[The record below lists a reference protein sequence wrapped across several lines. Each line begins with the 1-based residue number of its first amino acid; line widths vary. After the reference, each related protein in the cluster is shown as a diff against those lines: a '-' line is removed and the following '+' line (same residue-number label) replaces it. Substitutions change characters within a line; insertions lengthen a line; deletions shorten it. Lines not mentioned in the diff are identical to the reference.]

1 MNSRKILITYLE
13 TSSNL
18 NVNKDIYENYKE
30 IFINRKELTTKDK
43 RSTEDFI
50 RDYLYYIY
58 KSLKNTEEDEL
69 EFIIQE
75 VIGFLKI
82 RKKVQIFKKKEHLK
96 HLQELLTTL
105 VYHINVSLKSFIDGD
120 VGTNKISSVHVKSH
134 NLLSVLNATV
144 GDFLRY
150 LRSKHR
156 KFHGLESRLLR
167 ICEQIQ
173 DYKNSKV
180 LQRDLV
186 NNIYYCLTGP
196 SLDESFKK
204 IPYLPYRIESYRHIK
219 ESEYLRHLLLIF
231 TRNYQTTFN
240 KISLLLN
247 ITDRGYI
254 KKFIRL
260 IIFSLKNNQNTEVT
274 YDYLNT
280 ISNFYLKNLAIPSKK
295 FFQDKANEF
304 QDEPSNVECFN
315 KVSLSALE
323 AANKIKKRL
332 EYLDEEKYE
341 QRVYEWDDVICHTIC
356 KDFSRDKDSKE
367 LFLTLTSNYRGVFSK
382 NTRGILK
389 TIQTHTFQR
398 VYDQISLISNRRER
412 EYIRQIFESITR
424 YLENNNSVNIEA
436 VWVVNISIENVSR
449 TNKTRQEFSN
459 RRRYKSFS
467 NMNITLGFSKEI
479 EKMENNEL
487 LEFSELKPFYIP
499 IDYRKDHF

>member
-30 IFINRKELTTKDK
+30 IFINREKLTTKGK

-50 RDYLYYIY
+50 RDYLYHIY

-82 RKKVQIFKKKEHLK
+82 RKKVQILKKKEHLK
-96 HLQELLTTL
+96 HLQELLTSL
-105 VYHINVSLKSFIDGD
+105 VYHINVSLKSFIDSD
-120 VGTNKISSVHVKSH
+120 VGTNKISSVHVQSH

-144 GDFLRY
+144 ADFLRY
-150 LRSKHR
+150 LRSKDR
-156 KFHGLESRLLR
+156 KFRGLNSRLLR

-196 SLDESFKK
+196 SLEESFKK
-204 IPYLPYRIESYRHIK
+204 IPYLPYKTESYRHIK
-219 ESEYLRHLLLIF
+219 ESEYLRYLLIIF
-231 TRNYQTTFN
+231 TRNYQMTFN
-240 KISLLLN
+240 KTSLLLN
-247 ITDRGYI
+247 ITGREYI

-274 YDYLNT
+274 YDYLST
-280 ISNFYLKNLAIPSKK
+280 ISNFYLNNLAVPSKK
-295 FFQDKANEF
+295 FFQDNANEC
-304 QDEPSNVECFN
+304 QDEPSNVEYFN
-315 KVSLSALE
+315 KVSLSAPE
-323 AANKIKKRL
+323 ANNEIKKRL

-341 QRVYEWDDVICHTIC
+341 QRVYKWDDVICHTIC
-356 KDFSRDKDSKE
+356 KDFSRDEDSKE

-382 NTRGILK
+382 NTKGILK

-449 TNKTRQEFSN
+449 TNKTRQELSN

-467 NMNITLGFSKEI
+467 NVNITLGFSKEI
-479 EKMENNEL
+479 EKMEDNEL

>member
-30 IFINRKELTTKDK
+30 IFINREKLTTKDK

-50 RDYLYYIY
+50 RDYLYHIY

-82 RKKVQIFKKKEHLK
+82 RKKVQILKKKEHLK
-96 HLQELLTTL
+96 HLQELLITL

-120 VGTNKISSVHVKSH
+120 VETNKISSVHVQSH

-150 LRSKHR
+150 LRSKDR
-156 KFHGLESRLLR
+156 KFHGLKSRLLR

-196 SLDESFKK
+196 SLEESFKK
-204 IPYLPYRIESYRHIK
+204 IPYLPYKTESYRHIK
-219 ESEYLRHLLLIF
+219 ESEYLRYLLIIF
-231 TRNYQTTFN
+231 TRNYQTAFN

-247 ITDRGYI
+247 ITSREYI

-274 YDYLNT
+274 YDYLST
-280 ISNFYLKNLAIPSKK
+280 ISNFYLNNLAVPSKK
-295 FFQDKANEF
+295 FFQNNANEF
-304 QDEPSNVECFN
+304 QDEPANVECFN
-315 KVSLSALE
+315 KVSLSAPE
-323 AANKIKKRL
+323 ANNAIKKRL

-341 QRVYEWDDVICHTIC
+341 QRVYEWDDVICHPIC

-367 LFLTLTSNYRGVFSK
+367 LFLTLTSNYRRVFSK
-382 NTRGILK
+382 NTKDVLK

-436 VWVVNISIENVSR
+436 VWVANISIENVSR
-449 TNKTRQEFSN
+449 TNKTRQELSN

-467 NMNITLGFSKEI
+467 NVNITLGFSKEI